1 MALCKCSPLMT
12 TEVEV
17 LFCPQVPEYWVL
29 QEALLA
35 DFSNNLGI
43 TVTIAMDRLRATSPL
58 PEDCQVMMCLVI
70 TSPGKFIHESITACS
85 AITLAEL
92 NSNSIGL
99 S

>member
-1 MALCKCSPLMT
+1 MVPCKCCPLMT
-12 TEVEV
+12 TELEA
-17 LFCPQVPEYWVL
+17 LFCLQVLEYWVQ
-29 QEALLA
+29 QEALLE

-43 TVTIAMDRLRATSPL
+43 TVTIAMDRHRATSPL

-70 TSPGKFIHESITACS
+70 TSPRKFIHESITACS

-92 NSNSIGL
+92 NSNSLGL